1 MLASEY
7 RSTVWKKKQDFY
19 MLFQKSVLKFESG
32 CDMMK
37 PSYNNM
43 LFSKKQKGQVEN
55 DKRV

>member
-7 RSTVWKKKQDFY
+7 RNGTDKKKRNLCMIFP
-19 MLFQKSVLKFESG
+19 KSILKFESG